1 MAHPRKCDAGIS
13 AAPTRDAPTGITVQ
27 DYRPFSLHSRELLLK
42 KATISLLYYIIK
54 ALINSL
60 MESCCGRTKEEF
72 MMKICQL

>member
-27 DYRPFSLHSRELLLK
+27 DYRPSRELLLK

>member
-13 AAPTRDAPTGITVQ
+13 PGTHKGCPYGNYGARLSAF
-27 DYRPFSLHSRELLLK
+27 FSLRSRELLLK

-60 MESCCGRTKEEF
+60 MESC
-72 MMKICQL
+72 